1 VFLDATVAVGAAM
14 RQRFPTVAA
23 ACLAAGIDPATQ
35 PMPIRPA
42 AHYHMGG
49 ISVDS
54 RCRASISGLW
64 ACGEAAG
71 TGLHGAN
78 RLASNSLLEA
88 VVTGVAVAEDLGG
101 ASLPALRA
109 LRDARSLPEPQAVA
123 EIRAIMSGEVGVLR
137 DAVGL
142 DRALQQLSALIRT
155 SAPHDAPLAAFA
167 IALAASRRKESRGAH
182 FRKDFPERQAAAGH
196 RQELRM
202 ADIQDAIRAYA
213 P

>member
-1 VFLDATVAVGAAM
+1 
-14 RQRFPTVAA
+14 
-23 ACLAAGIDPATQ
+23 
-35 PMPIRPA
+35 
-42 AHYHMGG
+42 
-49 ISVDS
+49 
-54 RCRASISGLW
+54 
-64 ACGEAAG
+64 
-71 TGLHGAN
+71 
-78 RLASNSLLEA
+78 
-88 VVTGVAVAEDLGG
+88 
-101 ASLPALRA
+101 
-109 LRDARSLPEPQAVA
+109 
-123 EIRAIMSGEVGVLR
+123 MSGEVGVLR